1 MEEIK
6 RKKTMHSIDLY
17 GVNFIKAGA
26 AINTDKRVN
35 GADFKI
41 DKNYKQAKGV
51 VYLFVKDEE
60 ILYIGVT
67 EREIQQRMNMYS
79 SNTTGSTN
87 RKMRANLKE
96 DGHYDIYIHIADTVQ
111 IGNLETTNELTVE
124 KCLIQHMTPK
134 YNKKV
139 M

>member
-1 MEEIK
+1 MNIINLFGIE
-6 RKKTMHSIDLY
+6 
-17 GVNFIKAGA
+17 FIKAGTA
-26 AINTDKRVN
+26 HNTDQRVH

-41 DKNYKQAKGV
+41 DKKYKKAKGV
-51 VYLFVKDEE
+51 VYLFVKNEE

-67 EREIQQRMNMYS
+67 EREVQQRMDMYS

-87 RKMRANLKE
+87 KKMRKYLKK
-96 DGHYDIYIHIADTVQ
+96 DGAYDIYIHIADTVK
-111 IGNLETTNELTVE
+111 IGELYTTNELTIE
-124 KCLIQHMTPK
+124 KCLIKHITPI